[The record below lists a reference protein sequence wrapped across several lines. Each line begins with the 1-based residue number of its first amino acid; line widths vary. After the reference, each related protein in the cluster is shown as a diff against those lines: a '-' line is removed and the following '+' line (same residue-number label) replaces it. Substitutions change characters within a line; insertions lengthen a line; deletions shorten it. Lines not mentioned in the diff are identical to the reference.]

1 MSGLTGPGRRADAA
15 RMVPTVHIL
24 ILAAG
29 ASSRM
34 RGADKLLQ
42 PVGPQPMLR
51 HIAEQALATG
61 APVTVTLPPDA
72 AARTEAVADLPL
84 QIVRV
89 PDAGAGMS
97 RSIAR
102 GIAALDP
109 GAGARD
115 GLMILPAD
123 MPDLSAQA
131 LSSLIA
137 RFQTDPLLIL
147 RGGTADG
154 QPGHP
159 VLFPRDLWP
168 SLAALTGDEGGRA
181 VLQANQ
187 GRIRVIALPGPMAI
201 LDLDTPED
209 WAAWR
214 LGQP

>member
-1 MSGLTGPGRRADAA
+1 
-15 RMVPTVHIL
+15 MVPTVHIL

-42 PVGPQPMLR
+42 PVGQRSMLR

-72 AARTEAVADLPL
+72 EARTAALAGLQLPS
-84 QIVRV
+84 IRV
-89 PDAGAGMS
+89 PDAAEGMS

-102 GIAALDP
+102 GMVALDP
-109 GAGARD
+109 VAGPQD

-131 LSSLIA
+131 LSGLIA
-137 RFQTDPLLIL
+137 QFQAEPLLIL

-159 VLFPRDLWP
+159 VIFPRDLWP
-168 SLAALTGDEGGRA
+168 ALAALTGDEGGRA
-181 VLQANQ
+181 VLQANK
-187 GRIRVIALPGPMAI
+187 GRVRVIALPGPMAI